1 MAKTNKT
8 NNTMATIELNAET
21 VAILE
26 QIIAQFKANQ
36 TVSEPK
42 KATATKA
49 TKKSA
54 TAKAVESKPAKT
66 ESKASAK
73 ATKPATKVTKTTAHW
88 VRNTECKGIEIAFTG
103 KPDSTIRE
111 SLKKAGYRWHN
122 AKKVWYAKETA
133 DRVNVAIAV
142 CGGVVR

>member
-26 QIIAQFKANQ
+26 QIIAQYKANQ

-54 TAKAVESKPAKT
+54 TAKAVESKPSKPAKA

-73 ATKPATKVTKTTAHW
+73 ATKATKTTAHW
-88 VRNTECKGIEIAFTG
+88 VRNAECKGIEIALQTSPLT
-103 KPDSTIRE
+103 KLE
-111 SLKKAGYRWHN
+111 SPSRKQGIVGTMPRKFGMPKRQRA
-122 AKKVWYAKETA
+122 ESM
-133 DRVNVAIAV
+133 
-142 CGGVVR
+142 

>member
-26 QIIAQFKANQ
+26 QIIAQYKANQ

-54 TAKAVESKPAKT
+54 TAKAVESKPSKPAKA

-73 ATKPATKVTKTTAHW
+73 ATKATKTTAHW
-88 VRNTECKGIEIAFTG
+88 VRNAECKGIEIAFTD
-103 KPDSTIRE
+103 KPSNEVRE

-122 AKKVWYAKETA
+122 AKKVWYAKETES
-133 DRVNVAIAV
+133 RVNVAIAV
-142 CGGVVR
+142 CGGVAR